1 MVKVKFLINGKAVE
15 IDVEKGESLL
25 FTLRERLKLRSVK
38 EGCSIG
44 ECGACT
50 VLIDDLPVYS
60 CLTPTV
66 KVQGKEVKTAEFL
79 GTSDNLH
86 PLQENFI
93 KMGAVQCG
101 YCTPGM
107 LLASYALLI
116 KNTNPTER
124 EIREAISGNLC
135 RCTGYLPII
144 EAIKNSVPYFL
155 NISPEK
161 CPTGED
167 VISFSKDEVLEKLY
181 DEKVEIIAGGTD
193 ILVSKRKKN
202 EEIENFIDLTLV
214 KELKGIDVTKDW
226 IKIGSVTTHA
236 EIQNDALIKNSAT
249 SLSIA
254 CGLIGSPQIR
264 NMATIGGNIINA
276 SPAADTIPP
285 LLIHDAI
292 CVLESKKGKRQIP
305 LIELITGPYKT
316 VKKSEEILT
325 EIRVLPL
332 YGYQEGYIKVG
343 KRKALA
349 ISRLSIAFAIKEKKG
364 IYEDVRISIG
374 SCTPVPFRAFV
385 AEEILRGNKRNEKII
400 RKAIEATIG
409 EIIKKSGGR
418 SSYAYKIPVIRDL
431 LKEILEG
438 KRCQ

>member
-1 MVKVKFLINGKAVE
+1 MIKVNFLLNGDAVE
-15 IDVEKGESLL
+15 VNVEKGETLL

-38 EGCSIG
+38 EGCGIG

-50 VLIDDLPVYS
+50 VLINDRPVYS
-60 CLTPTV
+60 CLTPTI
-66 KVQGKEVKTAEFL
+66 KVHGKEIKTVEFL
-79 GTSDNLH
+79 GTQEKLH
-86 PLQENFI
+86 PLQENFV

-116 KNTNPTER
+116 RNTNPTEG

-144 EAIKNSVPYFL
+144 EAIKNSIPYFL
-155 NISPEK
+155 NIELKETPSEEHSI
-161 CPTGED
+161 TLT
-167 VISFSKDEVLEKLY
+167 KDEILEKLY
-181 DEKVEIIAGGTD
+181 KEKVEIIAGGTD
-193 ILVSKRKKN
+193 ILVSKRKQDEK
-202 EEIENFIDLTLV
+202 IENFVDLTLV
-214 KELKGIDVTKDW
+214 KELKGINKRENE
-226 IKIGSVTTHA
+226 ISIGSVTTHVD
-236 EIQNDALIKNSAT
+236 IQNDLLIKNSVT

-292 CVLESKKGKRQIP
+292 CVLESKKGKREIP

-316 VKKSEEILT
+316 VKEPEEVLT

-332 YGYQEGYIKVG
+332 YGYREGYVKVG
-343 KRKALA
+343 KRRALA
-349 ISRLSIAFAIKEKKG
+349 ISRLSIAFAIKEKDG
-364 IYEDVRISIG
+364 IYEDVRISVG
-374 SCTPVPFRAFV
+374 SCTPIPFRAYL
-385 AEEILRGNKRNEKII
+385 AEDILKGNKRNKRII
-400 RKAIEATIG
+400 QRAIKATIG
-409 EIIKKSGGR
+409 EITKKSGGR
-418 SSYAYKIPVIRDL
+418 TSYAYKLPVIRDL
-431 LKEILEG
+431 LKEILEE

>member
-1 MVKVKFLINGKAVE
+1 MPKVNFLLNEEAVE
-15 IDVEKGESLL
+15 INVEKGETLL
-25 FTLRERLKLRSVK
+25 FTLRERLKIKSVK
-38 EGCSIG
+38 EGCGIG

-50 VLIDDLPVYS
+50 VLVNDLPVYS
-60 CLTPTV
+60 CLTPTI
-66 KVQGKEVKTAEFL
+66 KVHGKDVKTVEFL
-79 GTSDNLH
+79 GTQENLH

-116 KNTNPTER
+116 RNTNPTER

-144 EAIKNSVPYFL
+144 EAIKNSIPYFL
-155 NISPEK
+155 NIQFKGNPEEEHLI
-161 CPTGED
+161 TLT
-167 VISFSKDEVLEKLY
+167 KDEILEKLY
-181 DEKVEIIAGGTD
+181 EGKVEIIAGGTD
-193 ILVSKRKKN
+193 ILVSKRKKD
-202 EEIENFIDLTLV
+202 EKIEDFVDLTLV
-214 KELKGIDVTKDW
+214 KELKGIDM
-226 IKIGSVTTHA
+226 IENEIRIGSVTTHV
-236 EIQNDALIKNSAT
+236 EIQNNLLIKNSAT
-249 SLSIA
+249 SLSVA

-264 NMATIGGNIINA
+264 NTATIGGNIINA
-276 SPAADTIPP
+276 SPAADTVPP

-292 CVLESKKGKRQIP
+292 CVLESKRESRQIP

-316 VKKSEEILT
+316 IKKPDEVLS
-325 EIRVLPL
+325 EIRMLPL
-332 YGYQEGYIKVG
+332 HGYREGYIKVG

-349 ISRLSIAFAIKEKKG
+349 ISRLSIAFAIKENSG

-374 SCTPVPFRAFV
+374 SCTPVPFRAYM
-385 AEEILRGNKRNEKII
+385 AEDILKGNKRNERII
-400 RKAIEATIG
+400 QKAIEAIIG

-418 SSYAYKIPVIRDL
+418 TSYFYKLPVIRDL